1 MQSTRTLKRHADLVD
16 RMANTMGVDLEEK
29 MMAGQ
34 LRPGQLGDA
43 VLACTGCANPE
54 ACGHWLAAQ
63 DGVTEQGPDYC
74 RNTDLF
80 SLLKAGKRA

>member
-1 MQSTRTLKRHADLVD
+1 MQSTSTLKRHIDLVD

-29 MMAGQ
+29 IMAGQ
-34 LRPGQLGDA
+34 MRPSDLSDA

-63 DGVTEQGPDYC
+63 GGSAEAGPDYC
-74 RNTDLF
+74 RNGDLF
-80 SLLKAGKRA
+80 SFLKAGKRV